1 MKSCSCFLLVFF
13 LFTDPRSD
21 SAGAFWRPSL
31 ALLLIVSWQKEEILG
46 KESGPCLTNFTYAFN
61 LNSVLPLR
69 FFATGIFRISLD
81 FRAKF
86 HWVAGSTRIY
96 EFRLRTS
103 KKYQWESSL
112 DGFQPELVA
121 ES

>member
-46 KESGPCLTNFTYAFN
+46 KESGPCVTNFTYEFDLTFSA
-61 LNSVLPLR
+61 S
-69 FFATGIFRISLD
+69 TTIFRDWDL
-81 FRAKF
+81 
-86 HWVAGSTRIY
+86 
-96 EFRLRTS
+96 
-103 KKYQWESSL
+103 
-112 DGFQPELVA
+112 
-121 ES
+121 